1 MQTIKTLAFNT
12 GRLYTEHGQRIGAA
26 QLSDGTVAF
35 DDVDRGLYYVTS
47 GPCDLTQ
54 SAIMRAYDYNQTEG
68 RRYGN
73 DALTDEI
80 KNAIRAAAY
89 AARSLKP
96 QAEPEPEPAPAAP
109 ALPYATMKSTGER
122 VQVLAPYK
130 KGFLVFVD
138 GWTHNVEVSAH
149 DLVLDAPAAPIL
161 TDAEPEQTEIEFDD
175 GVDAH
180 DYVVTGCHDEDNAE
194 PEPAPRLEITKPKI
208 QWLRLTRDISNP
220 RRDRRIRYGWQSI
233 DVF

>member
-1 MQTIKTLAFNT
+1 MQTIQTLAFNT

-35 DDVDRGLYYVTS
+35 DDVDRGLYYVTT

-54 SAIMRAYDYNQTEG
+54 TAIMRAYDYNQTEG

-96 QAEPEPEPAPAAP
+96 QAEPEPTPAAPAAL

-138 GWTHNVEVSAH
+138 GWAHNVEVSAS
-149 DLVLDAPAAPIL
+149 DLVFDAP
-161 TDAEPEQTEIEFDD
+161 EPDYAD
-175 GVDAH
+175 GVEEH

-194 PEPAPRLEITKPKI
+194 PENDAHEKARKVWSAKLAYALSTGVGDDEAYAYADKETAAY
-208 QWLRLTRDISNP
+208 RARTENR
-220 RRDRRIRYGWQSI
+220 
-233 DVF
+233 